1 MHIKEYSIKNLRNV
15 GIIGHSGTGK
25 TSLAEAL
32 LFYTKSIDRLGKIE
46 DGTTTT
52 DFDAEEKKKQISLQ
66 ASVAPF
72 AYQDIKINLVDVPG
86 YFDFEGEKI
95 QGMRAVDVATI
106 VVSAASGIEVGTDK
120 AWEYCNKIKLPR
132 TFFINKLD
140 RDHTD
145 FDKVFAELKETYGMS
160 VIPIQYPVGKEDN
173 FHGVINII
181 SNRARIHDPK
191 TFEMVEAP
199 VPEDLVEKVA
209 ELREMIIESVAQ
221 TDEVLLDKYF
231 AGEQL
236 TDKEIYDA
244 LIKGCASGDIAPV
257 MCGSATKVIGMSTLL
272 EDIIECFPTPEH
284 AIPQKAINV
293 ETGETQFI
301 SLSEDKPFSAFVF
314 KTIADPFVGKISLF
328 RVITGFIKPDTLV
341 INSNEDK
348 TEKVNTLIFLRGKN
362 QILTDKVIAG
372 DIGAVT
378 KLQYTKTGQT
388 ICDPKFK
395 VIYDKFNFP
404 APVMTMAV
412 VPKAKGDED
421 KISSGLQRLVEE
433 DPTFTV
439 TRDKETAEILIS
451 GQGDTHLEILSQ
463 RLKSKFGVEVELK
476 TPRIPYRETIK
487 KKADVQGK
495 HKKQSGGHGQYGD
508 VKMIF
513 EPRADGEEE
522 LLFIDRVV
530 GGSVPRNYIPA
541 VEKGLRD
548 SIKEGIIAG
557 YPVIKLQATLY
568 DGSFHAVDSSE
579 MAFKVAANLAFKKG
593 MELAEPVLLEPIMK
607 VNIIIPDD
615 FMGDI
620 MGDINKKRGRVLG
633 MEPIDGKQMVIA
645 EVPLS
650 EMSKYATDLRSMT
663 QARGDFSME
672 FLRYEEVPQNEV
684 AKIVEETKR
693 IKESKE

>member
-25 TSLAEAL
+25 TSLSEAL
-32 LFYTKSIDRLGKIE
+32 LFYTKSIDRLGRVE

-52 DFDAEEKKKQISLQ
+52 DFDPEEKKKQISLQ
-66 ASVAPF
+66 AAVAPF
-72 AYQDIKINLVDVPG
+72 AYQNIKINLVDVPG

-132 TFFINKLD
+132 TFFVNKLD

-145 FDKVFAELKETYGMS
+145 FDKVFAQLKEKYGMS
-160 VIPIQYPVGKEDN
+160 VIPIQYPVGKEDG

-191 TFEMVEAP
+191 TLEMVEAP

-244 LIKGCASGDIAPV
+244 MIKGCASGDIAPV

-293 ETGETQFI
+293 ETGKTEFI
-301 SLSEDKPFSAFVF
+301 TLSEEKPFSAFVF

-328 RVITGFIKPDTLV
+328 RVITGFIKPDTQV
-341 INSNEDK
+341 INTNEDK
-348 TEKVNTLIFLRGKN
+348 NEKVNTLIFLRGKN

-378 KLQYTKTGQT
+378 KLQFTKTGQT

-463 RLKSKFGVEVELK
+463 RLKSKFGVDVELK
-476 TPRIPYRETIK
+476 IPRIPYRETIK

-579 MAFKVAANLAFKKG
+579 MAFKVAASLAFKKG

-607 VNIIIPDD
+607 ANIIIPDD

-620 MGDINKKRGRVLG
+620 MGDINKKRGKVLG

-663 QARGDFSME
+663 QARGEYRME

-684 AKIVEETKR
+684 AKIVEETKKIR
-693 IKESKE
+693 ESKE

>member
-1 MHIKEYSIKNLRNV
+1 MKEYSIKNLRNV